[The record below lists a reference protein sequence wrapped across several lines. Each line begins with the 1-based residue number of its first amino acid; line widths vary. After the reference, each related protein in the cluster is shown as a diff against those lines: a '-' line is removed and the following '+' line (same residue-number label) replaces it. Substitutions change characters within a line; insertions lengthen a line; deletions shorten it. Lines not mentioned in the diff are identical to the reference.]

1 MWICIVI
8 VVLILGLDIFT
19 QNYTKESMNKISEM
33 LANLKEEILKTNK
46 SEITKKVKEI
56 DNNWNKMH
64 DKLAYY
70 IEHDELEKV
79 DTAIITMKSYIETE
93 DYSSAVAE
101 LDEGKFVLEHIQKK
115 NAFNLQNVFQRK
127 RYNYHKFLFI
137 NFLKTEILTVD
148 KEKEVHKMDN
158 SEKKDRQLEHLE
170 NLKENY
176 YNTQGYIENNKDDM
190 DKNML
195 NNLLERQQHREE
207 QILEL
212 ENKK

>member
-1 MWICIVI
+1 MLKEMWICIVI

-79 DTAIITMKSYIETE
+79 DTAIVTMKSYIETE

-115 NAFNLQNVFQRK
+115 TAFNLQNVF
-127 RYNYHKFLFI
+127 
-137 NFLKTEILTVD
+137 
-148 KEKEVHKMDN
+148 
-158 SEKKDRQLEHLE
+158 
-170 NLKENY
+170 
-176 YNTQGYIENNKDDM
+176 
-190 DKNML
+190 
-195 NNLLERQQHREE
+195 
-207 QILEL
+207 
-212 ENKK
+212 

>member
-1 MWICIVI
+1 MLKEMWICIVI

-33 LANLKEEILKTNK
+33 LANLNEEILKTNK

-115 NAFNLQNVFQRK
+115 NAFNLQNVF
-127 RYNYHKFLFI
+127 
-137 NFLKTEILTVD
+137 
-148 KEKEVHKMDN
+148 
-158 SEKKDRQLEHLE
+158 
-170 NLKENY
+170 
-176 YNTQGYIENNKDDM
+176 
-190 DKNML
+190 
-195 NNLLERQQHREE
+195 
-207 QILEL
+207 
-212 ENKK
+212 